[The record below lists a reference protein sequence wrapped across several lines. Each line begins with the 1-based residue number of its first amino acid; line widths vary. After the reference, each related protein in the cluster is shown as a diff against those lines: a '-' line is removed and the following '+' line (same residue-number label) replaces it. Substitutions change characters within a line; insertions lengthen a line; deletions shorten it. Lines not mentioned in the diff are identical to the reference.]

1 MEPDNQTKK
10 VVGVRSV
17 ASASLVWINY
27 EIIHLVYIYFLDES
41 KFEPD
46 KIKVEIQCIS
56 SAQLKIEFTS
66 SVLLQTN
73 LRSELGW
80 KKSV

>member
-1 MEPDNQTKK
+1 MSQN
-10 VVGVRSV
+10 
-17 ASASLVWINY
+17 
-27 EIIHLVYIYFLDES
+27 H
-41 KFEPD
+41 EPD

-66 SVLLQTN
+66 SALLQTN